1 MANVLELLSNNSLCD
16 LTGNRLW
23 LDDIKQVPGLVASI
37 NSYIT
42 YNNLQIPALVEYQI
56 WEDGVLLEP
65 VLISHHWTPAGIET
79 SFSCGNLIIK
89 EKKYITREDVFASF
103 LEVKNVGSLPHE
115 YYIKASTLL
124 THAKLHFRSL
134 YNPNFV
140 EYHNAGT
147 KTIRMRLMLDLVARN
162 VLRQNVVASIV
173 FRSEQYVVDES
184 NDSFVDKF
192 SIAPNKSYNTGII
205 GSVNHR
211 YSVDQLQTYLE
222 KKSSSY
228 DRSYNDRFCTK
239 WFQENVPSLDCSDG
253 ILKKLYYYR
262 YYIIYKNMIQP
273 EVDCFNDLCMYEGK
287 DEFSLV
293 CSASAGMHIREMR
306 WLRDPKYV
314 MSELKTLM
322 ASQIKEGTASGRLRD
337 LYVSDLPTA
346 AWETFCLLS
355 QEHKEKVLACRDAI
369 RRYVEWEQSK
379 EYLPDGAV
387 LPIVVGSWRTAAEYQ
402 PSFFEFT
409 SPKWDH
415 QQSNPFGN
423 ERKTKLHRVD
433 DSVYLC
439 NNLQSVSNFYRV
451 AGDND
456 TATQFEIRSSQIK
469 ANIQSYMWDD
479 DNTFYYDL
487 NPVNLEKALLSKNY
501 AGFLG
506 ARVNSSQKKNEA
518 LMDHLYHE
526 FAAPYP
532 IPTVATDS
540 PAFAPDNTWRIGPN
554 ASEEK
559 PYTYNCCWNG
569 PAWNFANSLVIDTLG
584 AVVQKSAGQKHQKLF
599 AELFNKWCREQCSN
613 ENAIPNTCEHYNC
626 FTGEELREI
635 RDYSHSTFIDIVMRR
650 VIGLMENDLGRLIC
664 APIDIGVD
672 NLIISDIPYC
682 GHLITFIWDK
692 SQEYSFQ
699 LICDGKNIF
708 SGKELTLV
716 DVEI

>member
-1 MANVLELLSNNSLCD
+1 MANVLELLSNDSLCD

-42 YNNLQIPALVEYQI
+42 YNNLQTPALIEYQI

-65 VLISHHWTPAGIET
+65 AMISHRWTPAGIET
-79 SFSCGNLIIK
+79 SFSCGNLLLR

-103 LEVKNVGSLPHE
+103 LEFKNVGSLPHE

-124 THAKLHFRSL
+124 THAKSHFRSL
-134 YNPNFV
+134 YNPNFI

-147 KTIRMRLMLDLVARN
+147 KTIRMSLLVDLVARN
-162 VLRQNVVASIV
+162 VLRQNTVASIV
-173 FRSEQYVVDES
+173 FRSEQYVVDDS
-184 NDSFVDKF
+184 NDSFVEKF
-192 SIAPNKSYNTGII
+192 SIAPNESYCTGII

-211 YSVDQLQTYLE
+211 CSVDQLQAHLDKE
-222 KKSSSY
+222 SNSY
-228 DRSYNDRFCTK
+228 NWSYNDECCTD
-239 WFQENVPSLDCSDG
+239 WFQENVPSLECSDG

-262 YYIIYKNMIQP
+262 YYIMYKNMIQP

-306 WLRDPKYV
+306 WLRNPKYV

-322 ASQIKEGTASGRLRD
+322 ASQIKEGTANGRLRD

-346 AWETFCLLS
+346 VWETFCLLS
-355 QEHKEKVLACRDAI
+355 QEHREKVLASRDAI

-409 SPKWDH
+409 TPKWDH

-423 ERKTKLHRVD
+423 ERKTQLHRVD

-439 NNLQSVSNFYRV
+439 KNLQSVSNFYRV

-456 TATQFEIRSSQIK
+456 TASQFEARSNQVK
-469 ANIQSYMWDD
+469 ANIQSYMWDE
-479 DNTFYYDL
+479 NSTFYYDL
-487 NPVNLEKALLSKNY
+487 NPINLEKALLSKNY

-506 ARVNSSQKKNEA
+506 ARVNPSQKENEA
-518 LMDHLYHE
+518 LMNHLHHE

-554 ASEEK
+554 ASEEN
-559 PYTYNCCWNG
+559 PYKYNCCWNG
-569 PAWNFANSLVIDTLG
+569 PAWNFSNSLVIDTLG
-584 AVVQKSAGQKHQKLF
+584 EVVQKSKTRTHESLF
-599 AELFNKWCREQCSN
+599 ADLFMKWCREQCRDH
-613 ENAIPNTCEHYNC
+613 EAVPNTCEHYNC
-626 FTGEELREI
+626 FTGEELRDV
-635 RDYSHSTFIDIVMRR
+635 RDYSHSTFVDIVMRR
-650 VIGLMENDLGRLIC
+650 IVGLIENENGKLVC
-664 APIDIGVD
+664 SPINIGVSR
-672 NLIISDIPYC
+672 LVISDIPYG
-682 GHLITFIWDK
+682 GHSITFIWDEA
-692 SQEYSFQ
+692 QEHKFQ
-699 LICDGKNIF
+699 LLCD
-708 SGKELTLV
+708 KEIVYQGDYLTLV
-716 DVEI
+716 DITT